1 MANAERWILHN
12 QVTEEYA
19 LSRERI
25 DEFIAHWDNIDTSFQ
40 AILAR
45 WMADELELD
54 NQSFDN
60 LGL

>member
-1 MANAERWILHN
+1 MAQNQRWILHDL
-12 QVTEEYA
+12 VTEEYA
-19 LSRERI
+19 LSRQRV
-25 DEFIAHWDNIDTSFQ
+25 DEFIARWDNIDTHFQ

-54 NQSFDN
+54 NQSFEN